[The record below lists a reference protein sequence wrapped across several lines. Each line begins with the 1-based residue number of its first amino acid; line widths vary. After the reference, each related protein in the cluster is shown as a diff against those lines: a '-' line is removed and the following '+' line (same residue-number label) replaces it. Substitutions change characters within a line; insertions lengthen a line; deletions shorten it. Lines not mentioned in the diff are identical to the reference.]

1 MRFVRIGTW
10 LLAAIL
16 AVVLSSW
23 VSRPAA
29 AETDLSGNWNANY
42 SLTCTAAI
50 TQSGNDLT
58 ADTDCG
64 GGVDGTLT
72 GTFDPASS
80 SFSLTGGLGLIPV
93 DVEGAVSPDGGSIN
107 GSFSYFPLVA
117 DGVFSGTREGTG
129 DDTDLTGNWNI
140 TIIDVFS
147 GNCQLAI
154 RQVDSAISALLDC
167 GGSLTG
173 TFEGTIDLATGSM
186 SLAGPFF
193 GSIPLDLD
201 GVVAKDG
208 QSIAGTWA
216 LGGVVAMSG
225 TFDASR
231 AEEPMET
238 PTSMATAPTST
249 ETLTSMAAAPTST
262 AMPASLPSA
271 GTVAG
276 GGEGTPGWLVAA
288 SASAIAGAGALGGAA
303 WYARRRWV
311 G

>member
-201 GVVAKDG
+201 GVAQDALRHDPHIEFAQQHQVRGLESFRVRYLQAIQRQIASQDTQAK
-208 QSIAGTWA
+208 A
-216 LGGVVAMSG
+216 V
-225 TFDASR
+225 
-231 AEEPMET
+231 
-238 PTSMATAPTST
+238 
-249 ETLTSMAAAPTST
+249 
-262 AMPASLPSA
+262 
-271 GTVAG
+271 
-276 GGEGTPGWLVAA
+276 
-288 SASAIAGAGALGGAA
+288 GAGLDAECIGGAFFQA
-303 WYARRRWV
+303 HLSCAVNQDKNAHDQQYDQDNSQSQQLAEFLHFSLRQFIC
-311 G
+311 